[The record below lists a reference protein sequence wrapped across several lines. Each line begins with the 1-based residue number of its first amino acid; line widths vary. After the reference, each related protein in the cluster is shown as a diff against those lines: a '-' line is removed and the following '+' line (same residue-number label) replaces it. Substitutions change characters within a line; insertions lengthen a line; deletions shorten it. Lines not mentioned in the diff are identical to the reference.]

1 MRSDI
6 DIPIDITD
14 AGPAPDWAD
23 GYCTKPESFP
33 VTVRV
38 LKPLTSSEDLMRA
51 EASAKTNR
59 KARRTRRA
67 LSIGGGSLAVVVII
81 ALSGLFF
88 VMPDPASGILD
99 VSNTSPNDRQAKRS
113 PRPPKEPGTFLPF
126 PFRDDS
132 NLSAEVSPPYEVVN
146 DVVKSVRSTPR
157 RILSAVYKPRTRAH
171 RPALVISKF
180 VPTTLII
187 YPENGVI
194 KSRLEPQL
202 AAVFKK

>member
-23 GYCTKPESFP
+23 GYCTKPETFP

-67 LSIGGGSLAVVVII
+67 LSIGGGSLAVIVIVT
-81 ALSGLFF
+81 LCGLFF
-88 VMPDPASGILD
+88 VMPDSANGTLD
-99 VSNTSPNDRQAKRS
+99 VSNTVPNDRQAKRS
-113 PRPPKEPGTFLPF
+113 PRPPKEPGAFLPF
-126 PFRDDS
+126 PFRDDP
-132 NLSAEVSPPYEVVN
+132 NLSAEVSPPYEMVN
-146 DVVKSVRSTPR
+146 DVAKSVRSTPR
-157 RILSAVYKPRTRAH
+157 RIIAAIYKPRVRAH
-171 RPALVISKF
+171 RPALVMSKF

-194 KSRLEPQL
+194 KTRIEAQL
-202 AAVFKK
+202 TAVYKK

>member
-23 GYCTKPESFP
+23 GYCTKPETFP
-33 VTVRV
+33 VTIHV
-38 LKPLTSSEDLMRA
+38 LKPLTSSEDLVRA

-81 ALSGLFF
+81 TLCALFF
-88 VMPDPASGILD
+88 VMPDSANGTLD
-99 VSNTSPNDRQAKRS
+99 IANISANDQQAKRP
-113 PRPPKEPGTFLPF
+113 PRPPKEPGAFLPF
-126 PFRDDS
+126 PFRDDP
-132 NLSAEVSPPYEVVN
+132 NLSAEVGPPYEVVN

-157 RILSAVYKPRTRAH
+157 RIIAAVYKPRIRAH
-171 RPALVISKF
+171 RPAFIMSKF

-194 KSRLEPQL
+194 KTRIEPQL
-202 AAVFKK
+202 TAVYNK